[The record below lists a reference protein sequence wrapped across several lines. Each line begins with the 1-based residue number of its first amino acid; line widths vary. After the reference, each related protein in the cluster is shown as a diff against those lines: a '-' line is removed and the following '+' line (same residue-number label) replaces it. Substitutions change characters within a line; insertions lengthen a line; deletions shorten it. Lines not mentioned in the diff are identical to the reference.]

1 MSSRKLVAPV
11 VFVLVA
17 IVVIPF
23 TLHPAEAH
31 ITKVFNMTGTS
42 MPGMPS
48 NIAIKIGWVNEPPLV
63 GDANAVQIFIYNG
76 TSDNAPPI
84 VDTGMDNMT
93 ATIQYGG
100 QTKTLTF
107 DASDDT
113 PGEYDSEVI
122 PTQSGTYNMII
133 KGTIYGL
140 TIPPTTYPLQ
150 DVETK
155 DAYYFPP
162 LTSGMAGMNMRSSS
176 SMSSTGNQT
185 VPEFGPVASLVL
197 VVAIVSLVVITG
209 RTRGFLKFSV

>member
-1 MSSRKLVAPV
+1 MPPKILVIIG
-11 VFVLVA
+11 VLAVAA

-63 GDANAVQIFIYNG
+63 GESNAVQIFIYNG

-150 DVETK
+150 DVEAANT
-155 DAYYFPP
+155 YNFP
-162 LTSGMAGMNMRSSS
+162 
-176 SMSSTGNQT
+176 
-185 VPEFGPVASLVL
+185 
-197 VVAIVSLVVITG
+197 
-209 RTRGFLKFSV
+209 